1 MCITLTLNKF
11 PVSKEFFKTRLS
23 LGNYFKFNLNRASS
37 VCARAYID
45 QLLTASTKYFPV
57 LRIFC
62 KEAKLENMSKI
73 ILPSIS
79 PLSLCDRADAA
90 VRFLG
95 FAH

>member
-1 MCITLTLNKF
+1 MHCPCINVHQSAFTSDMEKI
-11 PVSKEFFKTRLS
+11 PVSREFFKTRLS

-62 KEAKLENMSKI
+62 KESKLENLSK
-73 ILPSIS
+73 
-79 PLSLCDRADAA
+79 
-90 VRFLG
+90 
-95 FAH
+95 